1 MVADGDDDDDD
12 DDDGTQRKVELSSLL
27 LLFGSHSILVSVFRR
42 SFRKFLLSACSWENA
57 RDPASAACS

>member
-1 MVADGDDDDDD
+1 MMTMMMT
-12 DDDGTQRKVELSSLL
+12 DDGTQRKVELSSLL
-27 LLFGSHSILVSVFRR
+27 LLFGSHSILVSVFR